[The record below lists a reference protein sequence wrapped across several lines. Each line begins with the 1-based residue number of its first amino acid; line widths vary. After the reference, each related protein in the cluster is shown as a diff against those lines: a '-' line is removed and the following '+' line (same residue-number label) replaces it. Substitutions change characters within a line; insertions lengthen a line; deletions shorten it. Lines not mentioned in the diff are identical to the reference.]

1 MNNPV
6 RKFVHISLI
15 LALLALVVFLLTP
28 SALVNSAVQ
37 PSLPADI
44 ESYIAERER
53 TADERYGLIP
63 GTGKRIRWQAS
74 RQPTEY
80 AVVYLHGFSATRQA
94 FAPAAEL
101 VADALGANLFETR
114 LAGHG
119 RINEPMADFH
129 AEDWLDD
136 AAEALTI
143 GARIGSKVVVIGT
156 STGATLALAMAE
168 HPAIRD
174 VSALILISPNFAPAD
189 DNAQLL
195 TGPAGPFIAKLV
207 VGDTRTWT
215 PYNEQQARYW
225 STSYPIDAVVEM
237 MRLVDYTQSLL
248 PILLERDLLVLLSP
262 EDQVISTSAA
272 RQAFDRIAARRKQL
286 IEVHD
291 VGDPSNHILAGDIMS
306 PGTTADVVAT
316 IVSFVRGDD

>member
-1 MNNPV
+1 LNSPV
-6 RKFVHISLI
+6 RKFIHISLI

-63 GTGKRIRWQAS
+63 ETGKRIRWQAS

-119 RINEPMADFH
+119 RVSEPMADFH

-143 GARIGSKVVVIGT
+143 GTRIGRKVVVIGT
-156 STGATLALAMAE
+156 STGADLTEFRSGGRQCAAADRPGWTFHRQACRRRHTHVDALQRA
-168 HPAIRD
+168 
-174 VSALILISPNFAPAD
+174 
-189 DNAQLL
+189 
-195 TGPAGPFIAKLV
+195 AGA
-207 VGDTRTWT
+207 
-215 PYNEQQARYW
+215 
-225 STSYPIDAVVEM
+225 
-237 MRLVDYTQSLL
+237 
-248 PILLERDLLVLLSP
+248 LLVNQLP
-262 EDQVISTSAA
+262 DRCGRRDDAA
-272 RQAFDRIAARRKQL
+272 GRLHSVPVA
-286 IEVHD
+286 HD
-291 VGDPSNHILAGDIMS
+291 I
-306 PGTTADVVAT
+306 GT
-316 IVSFVRGDD
+316 

>member
-1 MNNPV
+1 V
-6 RKFVHISLI
+6 RKFIHISLI

-63 GTGKRIRWQAS
+63 ETGKRIRWQAS

-101 VADALGANLFETR
+101 VADALGANLFE
-114 LAGHG
+114 
-119 RINEPMADFH
+119 PMADFH

-143 GARIGSKVVVIGT
+143 GTRIGRKVVVIGT

-195 TGPAGPFIAKLV
+195 TGPAGPFIARLV

-215 PYNEQQARYW
+215 PYNV
-225 STSYPIDAVVEM
+225 DAVVEM

-248 PILLERDLLVLLSP
+248 PMTLERDLLVLLSP
-262 EDQVISTSAA
+262 EDQVISISAA

-286 IEVHD
+286 IEIHD

-316 IVSFVRGDD
+316 IVSFVRDDD